1 MNDIIIP
8 ERLAAEARKLSIP
21 DSLASDLLAAYAPYA
36 VSGGEIKARVAAEA
50 TITPDIA
57 RRARLDMAKVRTGA
71 DKRRKE
77 LKADSLLRGKAID
90 GLCAMVELEAS
101 AFEKQMEEI
110 EKAAERAEAARVAKL
125 RDDRL
130 AQLRP
135 YVSDPSMYQVERMT
149 DEAFAELVES
159 SRLAAEARAKA
170 KADADRLAAENAE
183 ADRLAAEKAAA
194 ERLETAKREAAEKA
208 RMEAERAAEAKS
220 RADAQAAADALA
232 ASARREQAAKDAAAK
247 AEAAA
252 VAEKER
258 ARLAAEAQ
266 AKRIEQ
272 MEEAARRT
280 RLLEEQEA
288 REAEARAEARRKKQA
303 EDRASVIG
311 RITAT
316 LAELKKSGRI
326 GSMRALAELIVDGQL
341 AGVTVDWDAA

>member
-36 VSGGEIKARVAAEA
+36 VSGGEIKARVTAEA
-50 TITPDIA
+50 TVTPDIA
-57 RRARLDMAKVRTGA
+57 RRARLDMAKIRTGA
-71 DKRRKE
+71 DRCRKQ

-90 GLCAMVELEAS
+90 GLCAMIELEAG

-125 RDDRL
+125 REDRL

-149 DEAFAELVES
+149 AEAFAELVES

-170 KADADRLAAENAE
+170 KADADRIAAENAE

-208 RMEAERAAEAKS
+208 RMEAERAAEA
-220 RADAQAAADALA
+220 
-232 ASARREQAAKDAAAK
+232 
-247 AEAAA
+247 
-252 VAEKER
+252 
-258 ARLAAEAQ
+258 
-266 AKRIEQ
+266 
-272 MEEAARRT
+272 
-280 RLLEEQEA
+280 
-288 REAEARAEARRKKQA
+288 RRKKQA
-303 EDRASVIG
+303 EDRAGVVQ

-316 LAELKKSGRI
+316 LAELKKAGRI
-326 GSMRALAELIVDGQL
+326 GSMQALAELIVDGQL